1 MLTKTKIITVISLL
15 FSGSLPS
22 LAEDNPKVLKDN
34 ASYSIGRNVGN
45 QLGQYKDDIN
55 VDQLVE
61 GLRNSFSGKQPRLS
75 EEEMRKAL
83 GVFNANQQKKKQ
95 QQQMALAGKN
105 KQEGEAFLAENKK
118 KKGVVTLPS
127 GLQYQVIRS
136 GKGASPKATDTVV
149 THYHG
154 TLINGTVFDSSVDRG
169 QPATFP
175 VARVIKGWTEALQ
188 KMKVGD
194 KWKIFVPSQ
203 LAYGPAGAPP
213 KIGPDSALIFDIEL
227 LEIKK

>member
-1 MLTKTKIITVISLL
+1 MQQALTT
-15 FSGSLPS
+15 F
-22 LAEDNPKVLKDN
+22 
-34 ASYSIGRNVGN
+34 R
-45 QLGQYKDDIN
+45 
-55 VDQLVE
+55 
-61 GLRNSFSGKQPRLS
+61 
-75 EEEMRKAL
+75 
-83 GVFNANQQKKKQ
+83 ANQQKKQQERQQAQAKQ
-95 QQQMALAGKN
+95 N

-118 KKGVVTLPS
+118 KKGVTTLPS

-136 GKGASPKATDTVV
+136 GKGASPKASDTVV

-154 TLINGTVFDSSVDRG
+154 TLINGKVFDSSVDRG

-194 KWKIFVPSQ
+194 KWKIYVPSQ
-203 LAYGPAGAPP
+203 LAYGAAGAPP